1 MIKKPKVAFALAF
14 GSASGPESSQRGKLC
29 MFVSRTSFSKSTQ
42 HKEDCPS
49 WCRGRREYSQ
59 IVRTI
64 ATTKLSPRIQSLAIF
79 FGPLLLPKVLGY
91 YRSIRSRPA
100 SQIKPLATK
109 TSYALAVLF
118 ISGLIAFISTFPLF
132 SPENIFRLTQSR
144 LQTSGGVL
152 LTRLAALRSTTD
164 VDQKL
169 RQLFD
174 DGGLE
179 SRLLY
184 ARFGPNVLLECP
196 FAEPKDKDAGQTYLL
211 YAAPSILAPH
221 ILHLVALGVATSGLL
236 SGPEG
241 AKWRTV
247 ATIAGLVLGVAE
259 FYFVATYDS
268 TANARSTRLN
278 EIDFVYWKLQVY
290 RGLAIAALDG
300 LLGWMIWLQA
310 TGRAFIAPVP
320 VGEKLMNV
328 GRVFEGVMGKTRGLG
343 IVRNGV
349 VRNAE
354 MRRKFDGY
362 WVKEGEVMKDVFE
375 EPEVLEAQRSALRR
389 LDAQRIGREAD
400 GFLDGIF
407 GSMPPP
413 QAPGQMDASS

>member
-1 MIKKPKVAFALAF
+1 MLAF
-14 GSASGPESSQRGKLC
+14 
-29 MFVSRTSFSKSTQ
+29 TST
-42 HKEDCPS
+42 
-49 WCRGRREYSQ
+49 
-59 IVRTI
+59 
-64 ATTKLSPRIQSLAIF
+64 
-79 FGPLLLPKVLGY
+79 LP
-91 YRSIRSRPA
+91 I
-100 SQIKPLATK
+100 
-109 TSYALAVLF
+109 
-118 ISGLIAFISTFPLF
+118 F

-152 LTRLAALRSTTD
+152 LTRLAALRSPTPTD
-164 VDQKL
+164 QNL
-169 RQLFD
+169 RQIFD
-174 DGGLE
+174 EGGLE
-179 SRLLY
+179 ARLLY
-184 ARFGPNVLLECP
+184 ARFGPNVLLDCP
-196 FAEPKDKDAGQTYLL
+196 FATPKDGDAGQTYLL
-211 YAAPSILAPH
+211 YAAPAIVAPH
-221 ILHLVALGVATSGLL
+221 LLHLVALGVATSGLL

-241 AKWRTV
+241 AKWRTL

-278 EIDFVYWKLQVY
+278 EVDFVYWKLQVY

-300 LLGWMIWLQA
+300 ALGWMIWLQA

-320 VGEKLMNV
+320 ASERLMNA
-328 GRVFEGVMGKTRGLG
+328 GRIFEGVMGKTRGLG

-375 EPEVLEAQRSALRR
+375 EPIVLEAQRSALRR
-389 LDAQRIGREAD
+389 LDAQRIAREAD

-413 QAPGQMDASS
+413 GAAGQVPSL